1 MSLFLMSGG
10 MFECHEMVAMERLP
24 WNGCHGTVAMEWL
37 PWNGCH
43 GSMLNRHELHGGRT
57 VWYAWNNGN
66 EW

>member
-1 MSLFLMSGG
+1 MSLFLMLGV
-10 MFECHEMVAMERLP
+10 MFECNEIVAIELLP
-24 WNGCHGTVAMEWL
+24 WNGC
-37 PWNGCH
+37 N

>member
-24 WNGCHGTVAMEWL
+24 WNGCHGMVAMEWL

-43 GSMLNRHELHGGRT
+43 GM
-57 VWYAWNNGN
+57 VAMVQC
-66 EW
+66 